1 MRKSNLRVVLRAI
14 RCTNMTWNYF
24 RYRILGFSNSELWCS
39 IHESCRVNFPFFL
52 FIIWH
57 YQVRRKDFWLLSTVK
72 RVLKEFIPSLC
83 HDADGLIFQVR
94 FFVLFVYYDMKMLR
108 RVVCFIWP
116 SCMVQS
122 VVFQTRTEMVIVV

>member
-1 MRKSNLRVVLRAI
+1 MRKGSLRVVLRAI

-24 RYRILGFSNSELWCS
+24 RYWILALLNYDVQLMSPAKPLF
-39 IHESCRVNFPFFL
+39 FFFL
-52 FIIWH
+52 LIIWH

-94 FFVLFVYYDMKMLR
+94 FFFLFVYYDMKMLR
-108 RVVCFIWP
+108 PVVCFIWP